1 MKLLTNEHILVS
13 SDKEKVILTNQ
24 RIQLNNR
31 SWGQAYSINIFLE
44 DISSVE
50 TKYRSYLI
58 LVLLGLI
65 SVAGGVYLAEIEGSE
80 SLYVGFALGGFF
92 LLVWWLTRTNVISI
106 TPNGGSS
113 LNFVV
118 KGMSDDKITDFV
130 FNVSQAKLDRVN
142 QLN

>member
-118 KGMSDDKITDFV
+118 KGMSDDKIADFV